1 MTLEDIRKH
10 LQAVILGIPE
20 FSKSNRGEWL
30 YLAKDDIG
38 DKVKVQF
45 KGNNFILMSG
55 ELNVKLIST
64 PLKTVTASEVDKC
77 LREFLVRHTKK

>member
-1 MTLEDIRKH
+1 MTLDEIRKQLH
-10 LQAVILGIPE
+10 TVILKIPE
-20 FSKSNRGEWL
+20 FSKSTRGEWL
-30 YLAKDDIG
+30 YNAKDDIG

-64 PLKTVTASEVDKC
+64 PLKTVTCSEVDKC

>member
-1 MTLEDIRKH
+1 MTLDEIRKQLH
-10 LQAVILGIPE
+10 AVILRIPE

-45 KGNNFILMSG
+45 RGNNSIVMVG
-55 ELNVKLIST
+55 KLNVKITSK
-64 PLKTVTASEVDKC
+64 PLRTLDINAVEPY
-77 LREFLVRHTKK
+77 LRKILVRHTRK

>member
-1 MTLEDIRKH
+1 MTLDTIRKQLH
-10 LQAVILGIPE
+10 AVIIRIPE

-30 YLAKDDIG
+30 YNAKDDIG

-64 PLKTVTASEVDKC
+64 PLKEVSITEVDKC
-77 LREFLVRHTKK
+77 LRQFLVRHTKK

>member
-1 MTLEDIRKH
+1 MTLDEIRKQLH
-10 LQAVILGIPE
+10 AVILRIPE

-45 KGNNFILMSG
+45 KGNNFIVMVG
-55 ELNVKLIST
+55 KLNVKITSK
-64 PLKTVTASEVDKC
+64 PLRTLDINAVEPY
-77 LREFLVRHTKK
+77 LRKILVRHTRR

>member
-1 MTLEDIRKH
+1 MSLDEIRKQLH
-10 LQAVILGIPE
+10 AVILRIPE

-45 KGNNFILMSG
+45 KGNNFIVMVG
-55 ELNVKLIST
+55 KLNVKITSK
-64 PLKTVTASEVDKC
+64 PLRTLDINAVEPY
-77 LREFLVRHTKK
+77 LRKILVRHTRK

>member
-1 MTLEDIRKH
+1 MTLEDTRKQLH
-10 LQAVILGIPE
+10 AVIMKIPE

-30 YLAKDDIG
+30 YNAKDDIG

-55 ELNVKLIST
+55 ELEVKLIST
-64 PLKTVTASEVDKC
+64 PLKEVLAAEVDKC
-77 LREFLVRHTKK
+77 LRQFLVRHTNK